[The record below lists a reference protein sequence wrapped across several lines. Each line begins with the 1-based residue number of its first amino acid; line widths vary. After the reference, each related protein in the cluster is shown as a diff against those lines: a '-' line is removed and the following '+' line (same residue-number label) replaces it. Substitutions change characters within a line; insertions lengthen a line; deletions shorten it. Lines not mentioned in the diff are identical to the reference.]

1 MEKKVTEIKLIDLD
15 TALTVLFVAL
25 KLCGVIDWSWWWVT
39 LPLWWSIALMIGF
52 IMLGCVI
59 FLITLITTIT
69 VKELKKIF

>member
-1 MEKKVTEIKLIDLD
+1 MREGISFFTCLFLIFIVLKLI
-15 TALTVLFVAL
+15 
-25 KLCGVIDWSWWWVT
+25 GVIDWSWWWVT